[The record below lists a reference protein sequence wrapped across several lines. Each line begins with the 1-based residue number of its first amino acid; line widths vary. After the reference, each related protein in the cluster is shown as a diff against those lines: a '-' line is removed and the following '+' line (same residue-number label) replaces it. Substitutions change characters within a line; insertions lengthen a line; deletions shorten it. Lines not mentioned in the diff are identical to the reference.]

1 MAEHRLLFRF
11 LADLVRVVAAV
22 GALAALVGIPE
33 FGMEVRSLLVLL
45 VLMVPRAMG
54 GVPAPLDFAFGAT
67 LLAALWTSTASWFGT
82 TPFGW
87 LVHAVTTGVTAVVLV
102 LVLVRVQVLGEPRGP
117 WREVRVVGWTVLL
130 GVVLGGVWEAFRWFE
145 SVTHVSANM
154 AGHVLVDGVGA
165 LVAGLVLGRAAR
177 PGGSRSPADRD
188 PSGVPAVGVLRSVP
202 RS

>member
-1 MAEHRLLFRF
+1 MAEHRLLFHF
-11 LADLVRVVAAV
+11 LADLARVAAAV

-45 VLMVPRAMG
+45 VLMVPRATG

-67 LLAALWTSTASWFGT
+67 LLVALWTSTASWFGT

-87 LVHAVTTGVTAVVLV
+87 LVLAVTTGVTAVVLY

-117 WREVRVVGWTVLL
+117 WPRLRVVGWTVLL
-130 GVVLGGVWEAFRWFE
+130 GLVLGGVWEAFRWFE
-145 SVTHVSANM
+145 SVTYVGANM

-165 LVAGLVLGRAAR
+165 LVAGLVLVALRG
-177 PGGSRSPADRD
+177 PGGSRGAADRD
-188 PSGVPAVGVLRSVP
+188 PSGARAVDVLRSVP
-202 RS
+202 NS